1 MGISGGEIVFW
12 NLFDSSQN
20 SEALINYVKGSEK
33 SVKKANLESL
43 DLILRSNAWSGY
55 SVAYGV
61 QLNKEVL
68 NVSYDEISRAE
79 FDANGKIIKT
89 ADLFFLGGGID
100 VSKSRNKYAS
110 FFEVEKDLV
119 NNFGVRIAGRYE
131 DFGNDSSFDPKLSVK
146 YIVSDNLA
154 IRATKSSSFSMP
166 SMAQMF
172 SSDINL
178 GSVRDFNDTSPFV
191 RQA

>member
-33 SVKKANLESL
+33 SVKEANLESL

-89 ADLFFLGGGID
+89 ADLFFPGWG
-100 VSKSRNKYAS
+100 Y
-110 FFEVEKDLV
+110 
-119 NNFGVRIAGRYE
+119 
-131 DFGNDSSFDPKLSVK
+131 
-146 YIVSDNLA
+146 
-154 IRATKSSSFSMP
+154 
-166 SMAQMF
+166 
-172 SSDINL
+172 
-178 GSVRDFNDTSPFV
+178 
-191 RQA
+191 